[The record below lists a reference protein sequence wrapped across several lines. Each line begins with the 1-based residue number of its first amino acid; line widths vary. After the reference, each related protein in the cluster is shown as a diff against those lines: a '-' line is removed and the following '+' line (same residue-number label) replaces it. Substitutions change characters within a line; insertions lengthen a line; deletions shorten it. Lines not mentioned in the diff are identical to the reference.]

1 MATATETPLWSVRTF
16 MAEHPELG
24 RDIVYRG
31 IRLGHIPSV
40 RIGGR
45 YFIPKAAW
53 HSKLRD
59 AGETCTVQSA

>member
-1 MATATETPLWSVRTF
+1 MATVTETPLWSVKTF

-24 RDIVYRG
+24 RDLVYRG

-53 HSKLRD
+53 HRKLED
-59 AGETCTVQSA
+59 AGETDSAQTA